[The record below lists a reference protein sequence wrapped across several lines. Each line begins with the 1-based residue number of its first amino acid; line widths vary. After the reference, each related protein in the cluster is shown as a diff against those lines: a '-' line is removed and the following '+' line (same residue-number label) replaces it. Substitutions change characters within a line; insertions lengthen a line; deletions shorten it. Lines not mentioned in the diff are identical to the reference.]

1 MKFLETCNPNAIS
14 DDNYSL
20 ANHDRSRHQV
30 TFTFNCG
37 KRPHRLKLHQT
48 FTVIMKLKHSLN
60 YSFIGLN

>member
-1 MKFLETCNPNAIS
+1 MKFLETCNPNVIS

-37 KRPHRLKLHQT
+37 KRPH
-48 FTVIMKLKHSLN
+48 KLKIVSNIHRH
-60 YSFIGLN
+60 YEIKT